1 MIEMRV
7 IDNGL
12 MCRPEFQYRYH
23 IFTTDASGNLCPP
36 ILYDCEE
43 WSEWKTAPYVNVEE
57 IEND

>member
-1 MIEMRV
+1 MIEMRI
-7 IDNGL
+7 IDNGP

-43 WSEWKTAPYVNVEE
+43 WSEWRTAEYVNAEE
-57 IEND
+57 IKND